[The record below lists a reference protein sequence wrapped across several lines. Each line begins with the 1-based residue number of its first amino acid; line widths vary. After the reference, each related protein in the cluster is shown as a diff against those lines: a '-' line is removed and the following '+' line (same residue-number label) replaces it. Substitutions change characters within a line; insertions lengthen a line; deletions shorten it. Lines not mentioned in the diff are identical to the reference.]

1 MLLKISRGNRYS
13 AVTVNTLEGSQLKW
27 AEGSR
32 FYKIDKYGYESLA
45 EALVSDLEGYI
56 EDLPHV
62 DYYHELKTVNGVKRQ
77 VCWSENCIG
86 VDESETTF
94 YDVLVK
100 CGVWGKLQ
108 DCNGIDAVNL
118 IVDTVDKYMK
128 RGDCREYLSKLIFL
142 DAITLNPDRH
152 LRNMSII
159 QDSNGDRR
167 FMPIWDNGL
176 CLLANTRDYPL
187 SMDWK
192 SAMYLVYSQPF
203 HSDYIR
209 QCSYFRDCDKLR
221 IRYKD
226 FMEKLDAIESDLD
239 SYLYYGNDVFKR
251 MCKVLRFRLRK
262 LEGIAWERL

>member
-1 MLLKISRGNRYS
+1 MLEKINRNSYFAFANN
-13 AVTVNTLEGSQLKW
+13 AVEGSQLKRVK
-27 AEGSR
+27 GNR

-62 DYYHELKTVNGVKRQ
+62 DYYHELKTINGVKRQ

-86 VDESETTF
+86 ADEGETTF

-100 CGVWGKLQ
+100 CGVWGRLQ
-108 DCNGIDAVNL
+108 DCNGMDAVNL
-118 IVDTVDKYMK
+118 IVDTMDKYMK
-128 RGDCREYLSKLIFL
+128 GKSCREYLSKLIFL

-159 QDSNGDRR
+159 QDSDGDRR
-167 FMPIWDNGL
+167 FMPVWDNGL

-187 SMDWK
+187 STDWK

-221 IRYKD
+221 IKYKD
-226 FMEKLDAIESDLD
+226 FMEKLDVIESDLD

-251 MCKVLRFRLRK
+251 MCRVLRFRLRK

>member
-1 MLLKISRGNRYS
+1 MLLKTSRGNRYS

-27 AEGSR
+27 VEGSK
-32 FYKIDKYGYESLA
+32 FYKIDKYGYESIA

-62 DYYHELKTVNGVKRQ
+62 DYYHELKTINGVKTQ

-86 VDESETTF
+86 EGEGEITLYSVLREFGAWGRLQNYSGKEAVDFIVSVV
-94 YDVLVK
+94 D
-100 CGVWGKLQ
+100 
-108 DCNGIDAVNL
+108 DAMGRVC
-118 IVDTVDKYMK
+118 T
-128 RGDCREYLSKLIFL
+128 REYLSKIIFL

-152 LRNMSII
+152 LRNMSVI
-159 QDSNGDRR
+159 QDNNGNKR
-167 FMPIWDNGL
+167 FMPVWDNGL
-176 CLLANTRDYPL
+176 CLLSNTRDYPL

-209 QCSYFRDCDKLR
+209 QCSYFSDCDKLR

-226 FMEKLDAIESDLD
+226 FMEKLDAIESDLN
-239 SYLYYGNDVFKR
+239 SYLYYGNDVFRR